1 MVQPFN
7 LGTCTL
13 FDFTLSS
20 LCSPCSPCSQSS
32 FLCLETMSTPL
43 DWIGKLDKS
52 LLEIFALVRGL
63 NQRIQ
68 QINIFLTLV
77 GTGLSELKANKQCKK
92 KKNKKLLCVHE
103 QNLEF

>member
-1 MVQPFN
+1 
-7 LGTCTL
+7 
-13 FDFTLSS
+13 
-20 LCSPCSPCSQSS
+20 
-32 FLCLETMSTPL
+32 MSTPL

-52 LLEIFALVRGL
+52 LLEIFTLVRGL